1 MQNESYYGESIR
13 HLDIRSG
20 KHIGVSPFTGK
31 KVKPSNNS
39 AICDHLLNCNFLPSF
54 DNFSV
59 LAHEILHLCTLFHVS
74 LFKLVSLF
82 PSKYHYIIV
91 KKKLFISIK
100 HDLIGRDMP
109 ETRRQK
115 ILIKNLD

>member
-1 MQNESYYGESIR
+1 MFLLSVS

-20 KHIGVSPFTGK
+20 EHIGVSPLTGK
-31 KVKPSNNS
+31 KIKPSINS
-39 AICDHLLNCNFLPSF
+39 AICDYLLQCNFLPSF
-54 DNFSV
+54 DNFRV
-59 LAHEILHLCTLFHVS
+59 LAHENKKYLLEIS
-74 LFKLVSLF
+74 LFNLAGLF
-82 PSKYHYIIV
+82 TSKYHYKIV

-100 HDLIGRDMP
+100 HDLIIGRDMP